1 MKKRKISLF
10 ILPTLIILVM
20 LFLGGCEETPNNNGT
35 TLTTVFIE
43 NNNDDGYV
51 AIEENFIKGVVK
63 SEYNQPMKVGLFSS
77 SDFSTTQENFK
88 SRGILR
94 FDISEWDNTNITF
107 NIKCTKVQGN
117 PSELNAYFID
127 DPGNLPD
134 YPDLIDITPD
144 ITPIWTLTESPAKFF
159 GAITP
164 SENEWVKI
172 LVPDF
177 FVNNIINDK
186 YSNNE
191 YMTIMLKLYDEKL
204 FTSDGHYEFATVD
217 YTPEDDEDQPYI
229 QYE

>member
-1 MKKRKISLF
+1 MKQRKISLF
-10 ILPTLIILVM
+10 IVLYLLILVI
-20 LFLGGCEETPNNNGT
+20 LLLGGCEETPNNNGT
-35 TLTTVFIE
+35 TLTTIFVE

-51 AIEENFIKGVVK
+51 AVEENFIKGVVK
-63 SEYNQPMKVGLFSS
+63 SEDTQPMKVGLFSS
-77 SDFSTTQENFK
+77 SDFSTTQENFI

-107 NIKCTKVQGN
+107 NIKCTKVHGS
-117 PSELNAYFID
+117 PSEINAYFID

-134 YPDLIDITPD
+134 DSDLGDIP
-144 ITPIWTLTESPAKFF
+144 PIWTLTESPAKFF
-159 GAITP
+159 GATSP
-164 SENEWVKI
+164 YENQWVKI

-191 YMTIMLKLYDEKL
+191 YMTIMLQIYNDKL
-204 FTSDGHYEFATVD
+204 FTSDGYYEFATVD

-229 QYE
+229 KYE